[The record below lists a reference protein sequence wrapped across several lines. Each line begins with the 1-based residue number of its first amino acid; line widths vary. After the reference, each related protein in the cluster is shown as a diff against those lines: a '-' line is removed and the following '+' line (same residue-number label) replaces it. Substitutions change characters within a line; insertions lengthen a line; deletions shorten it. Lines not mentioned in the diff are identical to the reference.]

1 MLTAYEFLARSPK
14 LLSENRCRAF
24 QDGASHHPTASSHHT
39 ITSRL
44 AAMKWMLAITTLL
57 LTLSLSGC
65 RSEES
70 SQSLAEQTSRQ
81 QGAAVIGEILDTPTL
96 FPPDIETSLQR
107 RLAQEVVRGKT
118 PGIAMYVATSDG
130 IWMGAEGTANQ
141 ETGTVIKP
149 TDRFR
154 IGRTTNLFVAVV
166 YLQLVEEGILDLHT
180 PIAEYLPPEIS
191 DRFPDSDT
199 LQIRQLLNHTS
210 GLADAYTNEFL
221 NDVRAQP
228 DRSWTTREILAYAY
242 DLQPATVRGVFSY
255 SSTNYLLLELILET
269 VTQAPLAEVLQQ
281 RIQTP
286 AGLTNTFLELREP
299 IPGGFTQGYQD
310 WNNNGTSENVTLPL
324 INPGLGTGDRGLVSN
339 ATDLVKFVHALLYED
354 TLLYR
359 SSLEEL
365 LSSTPRGA
373 MEGSGLGIT
382 HLLTPWGEAW
392 GQISSDLGFQSV
404 VLYLPVHDLTMV
416 LWVNEGDRQA
426 VNLLE
431 VAEDALRLIL
441 GEPKF

>member
-1 MLTAYEFLARSPK
+1 
-14 LLSENRCRAF
+14 
-24 QDGASHHPTASSHHT
+24 
-39 ITSRL
+39 
-44 AAMKWMLAITTLL
+44 MKWMLAITTLL
-57 LTLSLSGC
+57 LTLSLPGC
-65 RSEES
+65 RSEEIA
-70 SQSLAEQTSRQ
+70 QSLGEQTSRQ
-81 QGAAVIGEILDTPTL
+81 QGSAAIGEISDTPAL
-96 FPPDIETSLQR
+96 FPPDIEASLQR
-107 RLAQEVVRGKT
+107 RLAHEVDRGKA
-118 PGIAMYVATSDG
+118 PGIAMYMATSDG
-130 IWMGAEGTANQ
+130 IWMGSAGTANQ
-141 ETGTVIKP
+141 ETETVIKP

-154 IGRTTNLFVAVV
+154 IGRTTHLFVAVV
-166 YLQLVEEGILDLHT
+166 YLQLAEEGVLDLNT

-191 DRFPDSDT
+191 DRIPNSDT

-210 GLADAYTNEFL
+210 GLADAYTTEFL
-221 NDVRAQP
+221 NAVRAQP
-228 DRSWTTREILAYAY
+228 DRTWTTREVLEYAY
-242 DLQPATVRGVFSY
+242 DLEPEVRGVFSY

-269 VTQAPLAEVLQQ
+269 ITQAPLAEVLRQ

-310 WNNNGTSENVTLPL
+310 WNDNGTSENVTNPL
-324 INPGLGTGDRGLVSN
+324 INVGLGSGDRGLVSN
-339 ATDLVKFVHALLYED
+339 ATDLVKFVHALLYSD

-359 SSLEEL
+359 SSLEEM

-373 MEGSGLGIT
+373 IEGSGLGIT

-426 VNLLE
+426 VNLIE
-431 VAEDALRLIL
+431 VAEDGLRLIL